1 MKKIPAKI
9 WPIGGIF
16 FLLLIGAFF
25 VFEVPQGDMESPVP
39 SALKAGE
46 SLRLSEINYSQDY
59 RNGEKKWELRAKEG
73 CFRDSTQTLSL
84 KAVSLRLDPARSP
97 SFTIKGNE
105 GDYFRETG
113 RIVLRGE
120 VVGRSDDGYRI
131 ETSLLAF
138 SEKEECVETDSAIR
152 LTGPFFH
159 VKGDALVI
167 DLRRKTFSV
176 RGNVCTTFDYGAL

>member
-16 FLLLIGAFF
+16 FLLLVGAFF
-25 VFEVPQGDMESPVP
+25 VFKVPQGDMESPVP
-39 SALKAGE
+39 SGLKAGE

-59 RNGEKKWELRAKEG
+59 KNGEKKWELRAKEG
-73 CFRDSTQTLSL
+73 CFRNKNQMLSL
-84 KAVSLRLDPARSP
+84 KDVSLRLDPAKTT

-105 GDYFRETG
+105 GDYFRESG

-120 VVGRSDDGYRI
+120 VVGRSDDGYQI

-152 LTGPFFH
+152 VTGPFFH
-159 VKGDALVI
+159 VKGDGLVI
-167 DLRRKTFSV
+167 DLRRKTFTV
-176 RGNVCTTFDYGAL
+176 KGNVCTTFSYGAF

>member
-16 FLLLIGAFF
+16 FLLLVGAFF
-25 VFEVPQGDMESPVP
+25 VFKVPQVDMESPTP
-39 SALKAGE
+39 SGLKAGE

-73 CFRDSTQTLSL
+73 CFRNKNQMLSL
-84 KAVSLRLDPARSP
+84 KDVLLRLDPAKTT

-105 GDYFRETG
+105 GDYFRESG

-120 VVGRSDDGYRI
+120 VVGRSDDGYQI

-152 LTGPFFH
+152 VTGPFFH
-159 VKGDALVI
+159 VKGDGLVI
-167 DLRRKTFSV
+167 DLRRKTFTV
-176 RGNVCTTFDYGAL
+176 KGNVCTTFSYGAL

>member
-1 MKKIPAKI
+1 MKKIRARL

-25 VFEVPQGDMESPVP
+25 VCRVPHLDMESPV
-39 SALKAGE
+39 SSSLKTGE

-73 CFRDSTQTLSL
+73 CFRNKNQMLSL
-84 KAVSLRLDPARSP
+84 KDVSLQLDPAKTT

-105 GDYFRETG
+105 GDYYRESG
-113 RIVLRGE
+113 KIVLRGE
-120 VVGRSDDGYRI
+120 VVGRSDNGYLL

-138 SEKEECVETDSAIR
+138 SERNECVETDSGISV
-152 LTGPFFH
+152 TGPFFH
-159 VKGDALVI
+159 VKGDGLVI
-167 DLRRKTFSV
+167 DLRRKTV
-176 RGNVCTTFDYGAL
+176 TVKGNVCTTLDYGAL

>member
-1 MKKIPAKI
+1 MKRIAKKI

-25 VFEVPQGDMESPVP
+25 VLKVPQGDRGSAVP
-39 SALKAGE
+39 TGLEAGE

-59 RNGEKKWELRAKEG
+59 RSGEKKWELRAEEG
-73 CFRDSTQTLSL
+73 CFRDGTQTLSL
-84 KAVSLRLDPARSP
+84 KAVSLRIDPARRP
-97 SFTIKGNE
+97 SLAIKGNE

-113 RIVLRGE
+113 KIVLRGE

-138 SEKEECVETDSAIR
+138 SEKEERVETDSAIR
-152 LTGPFFH
+152 VTGPFFH
-159 VKGDALVI
+159 VEGDGLVI

-176 RGNVCTTFDYGAL
+176 KGNVCTTLDYGAL

>member
-1 MKKIPAKI
+1 MKKIAVKI
-9 WPIGGIF
+9 WPIGGIC

-25 VFEVPQGDMESPVP
+25 VFKVPQGDIGSPVTTD
-39 SALKAGE
+39 LEAGE

-59 RNGEKKWELRAKEG
+59 RSGEKKWELRAKEG
-73 CFRDSTQTLSL
+73 CFREGTQTLSL
-84 KAVSLRLDPARSP
+84 KAVSLQLNPAGRP

-113 RIVLRGE
+113 RIVLRGG

-138 SEKEECVETDSAIR
+138 SEKEECVESTEATR
-152 LTGPFFH
+152 VTGPFFY
-159 VKGDALVI
+159 VRGDGLVI

-176 RGNVCTTFDYGAL
+176 KGNVCATFDYGGL